1 MRNESKNNEFVYS
14 KTRKDMIVRND
25 YNL

>member
-1 MRNESKNNEFVYS
+1 MRNESKNNEFVSS
-14 KTRKDMIVRND
+14 KTRKDMRVRND

>member
-1 MRNESKNNEFVYS
+1 MRNKSKNNEFVSS
-14 KTRKDMIVRND
+14 KTRKDMSVRND